1 MSDIDLNI
9 YVDDPYND
17 NYPAGWLID
26 GTPALMHHLWYFPL
40 LMKPSL
46 QLSYEQRLALVKARI
61 LKRENYYI
69 SSGNSSGNIEFDQ
82 RLALKELNLYPNSY
96 WATLIVDDEIDL
108 LDTVLEQ
115 RVKAL
120 NL

>member
-1 MSDIDLNI
+1 MSDLDLNI

-46 QLSYEQRLALVKARI
+46 QLSYAQKLALVKARI
-61 LKRENYYI
+61 LKRENYYL
-69 SSGNSSGNIEFDQ
+69 SSGNIEFDQ
-82 RLALKELNLYPNSY
+82 RLALEELNKYHSSY
-96 WATLIVDDEIDL
+96 CASLIIDDEIDL